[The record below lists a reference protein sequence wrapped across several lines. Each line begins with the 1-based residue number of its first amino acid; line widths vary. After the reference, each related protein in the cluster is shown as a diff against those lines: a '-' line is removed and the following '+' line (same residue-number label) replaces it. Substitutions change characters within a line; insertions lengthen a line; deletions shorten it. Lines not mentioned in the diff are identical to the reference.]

1 MEQIGFVR
9 KCVGGFYYVETE
21 EGLRTCRARGKFRK
35 DGISP
40 CAGDHVRIQT
50 DFLAEGEI
58 DFDAFLVEIL
68 PRKNHFV
75 RPPVANLDRLFVVA
89 SAAQPAPDPLII
101 DKTVAAAELHG
112 IEPVVVLTKTDLQ
125 PAGELRAAYQL
136 AGIPFIE
143 VCAEQGVGVEEVRAL
158 LKGKVSAFTGNSGVG
173 KSTLLNALFPEL
185 QLKTGEVNLKLGR
198 GRHTT
203 REVELYPIGEGG
215 YVADTPGFSTFDV
228 TRYQLTDK
236 EQLPNCFREFV
247 PFLGQCQFASCSHT
261 CEKGCAVI
269 DAVERGEI
277 ARLRHESYRQLYD
290 EIKDIKAW
298 QQK

>member
-9 KCVGGFYYVETE
+9 KCVGGFYTVETE

-58 DFDAFLVEIL
+58 DFDAVLEEIL

-75 RPPVANLDRLFVVA
+75 RPPVANLDRLIVVV

-112 IEPVVVLTKTDLQ
+112 IEPAVVLTKTDLQ
-125 PAGELRAAYQL
+125 PAGELRAAYGL
-136 AGIPFIE
+136 AGIPCIE
-143 VCAEQGVGVEEVRAL
+143 VCAEQGVGLEEVRAL
-158 LKGKVSAFTGNSGVG
+158 LKGRVSAFTGNSGVG

-228 TRYQLTDK
+228 TRYRLTDK
-236 EQLPNCFREFV
+236 EELPNCFREFA

-269 DAVERGEI
+269 SAVERGEI
-277 ARLRHESYRQLYD
+277 ARLRHESYCRLYD
-290 EIKDIKAW
+290 EIKDIKSW